1 VLVLATI
8 FVPVAASGQ
17 RAAGDV
23 SAFPSASGALG
34 TGVPTQALIGSAAAR
49 GITAEGLVLEGAI
62 DAAAYLVGPGDVFT
76 VAIGG
81 SIPRQSSAMV
91 SADGT
96 LVVPEAGS
104 FRVAGLSLARV
115 QSLVGAALQ
124 RRYANVVTDVALL
137 RPRRFFVHVSGGV
150 ADPGRREV
158 SAVARVEEAVAG
170 AARRSVRDLADYDAP
185 DFSEQ
190 EPRRP
195 ALRNVRIDGVGGRT
209 SVDLMRYLATGDLG
223 SNPYLADGDRIH
235 VPSFNPL
242 VDGVVVGGAVD
253 RPGTYDV
260 RPGDTARDLIEVT
273 SGLGA
278 SSRIA
283 RVRVV
288 RAGAAPTEVSL
299 AEAGAVSVLA
309 RDHVYAI
316 PAQPDAA
323 TALVSG
329 AVRYPGV
336 YPIIR
341 GQTTLAELIEMAG
354 GLRDDALARAT
365 YLERPPRPIGA
376 AQQRATSEAQ
386 EATLPDVSVD
396 AGLLEGLFGRQFY
409 ARQTF
414 ATPRVSLDPEAAI
427 AGAQSVSLLPGDRLV
442 VPFDD
447 GLVRVYGRVVRSGFV
462 PFAPGLT
469 AEDYIARAGGMTSAA
484 SGVYVIDA
492 ATGQLSQGAGT
503 PVRPGDAVFVNSL
516 PSPDSPEF
524 AELAL
529 QERRDQR
536 EDARD
541 RRTARNQFIQTTLGI
556 AGTVASLIIA
566 YVTLQ
571 SVNSN

>member
-1 VLVLATI
+1 
-8 FVPVAASGQ
+8 
-17 RAAGDV
+17 
-23 SAFPSASGALG
+23 
-34 TGVPTQALIGSAAAR
+34 
-49 GITAEGLVLEGAI
+49 
-62 DAAAYLVGPGDVFT
+62 
-76 VAIGG
+76 
-81 SIPRQSSAMV
+81 
-91 SADGT
+91 
-96 LVVPEAGS
+96 
-104 FRVAGLSLARV
+104 
-115 QSLVGAALQ
+115 
-124 RRYANVVTDVALL
+124 
-137 RPRRFFVHVSGGV
+137 
-150 ADPGRREV
+150 
-158 SAVARVEEAVAG
+158 
-170 AARRSVRDLADYDAP
+170 
-185 DFSEQ
+185 
-190 EPRRP
+190 
-195 ALRNVRIDGVGGRT
+195 
-209 SVDLMRYLATGDLG
+209 
-223 SNPYLADGDRIH
+223 
-235 VPSFNPL
+235 
-242 VDGVVVGGAVD
+242 
-253 RPGTYDV
+253 V